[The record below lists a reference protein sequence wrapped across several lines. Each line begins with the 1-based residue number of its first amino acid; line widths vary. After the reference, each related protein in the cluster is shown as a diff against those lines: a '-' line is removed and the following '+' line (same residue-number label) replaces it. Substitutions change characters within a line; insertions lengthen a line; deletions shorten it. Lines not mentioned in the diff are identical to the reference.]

1 MEPMFDKWNPEEVTA
16 VLGLGVAVL
25 VAAGSSIRWWLSR
38 RADTR
43 HRHDPKILEAYEAFM
58 AAMSLRTT
66 RLVGDINMS
75 HVHVWRT
82 PEQDW
87 ALDPTTSL
95 ATLAVIAPEVKRPAQ
110 RFFDWYLLHAGK
122 VALYCVNNFRG
133 ERPEFDADEYNRL
146 KDEVERAM
154 KATLGK

>member
-1 MEPMFDKWNPEEVTA
+1 MFDKWTPEEITA
-16 VLGLGVAVL
+16 VLGFGLAAL
-25 VAAGSSIRWWLSR
+25 VAAAGSVRWWLSR
-38 RADTR
+38 RLDVR
-43 HRHDPKILEAYEAFM
+43 HRHDPKLIEAYEAFM

-66 RLVGDINMS
+66 SLVGDINMS

-87 ALDPTTSL
+87 ALDPTIPL
-95 ATLAVIAPEVKRPAQ
+95 ATLAVIAPEVKLPAQ
-110 RFFDWYLLHAGK
+110 TFFDWYLLHAGK

-146 KDEVERAM
+146 KGEVENAM
-154 KATLGK
+154 KAALGR